1 MLQLKPI
8 DQLHYKVYSDR
19 EYLIVM
25 QFGGKAEL
33 YVCDGIKDY
42 QYETHK
48 HYTYLHT
55 YSSLDSLLHCLYE
68 RGVSI

>member
-8 DQLHYKVYSDR
+8 DQTHYKVYTDR

-42 QYETHK
+42 KYETHK

-55 YSSLDSLLHCLYE
+55 YNSLDNLLHCLYE
-68 RGVSI
+68 RCV